1 MIKELTKGSNPLILY
16 LAGIFDGLGTVK
28 IETPKKGMR
37 PCLYA
42 WITSPHFKLM
52 ETLQRLGAHISRRPD
67 GNYRAR
73 WKENSA
79 YRMLQSIKGN
89 LSVKKDIAICGIEF
103 FEGKEK
109 DPNGED
115 DVVYKLRLKLLKTAE
130 EDQNEIRIKEKR
142 I

>member
-1 MIKELTKGSNPLILY
+1 MTKESAKVENPLILY

-52 ETLQRLGAHISRRPD
+52 ETLQRLGAHISRRSE
-67 GNYRAR
+67 GQYRAR

-79 YRMLQSIKGN
+79 YRMLQSIKGT
-89 LSVKKDIAICGIEF
+89 LSIKKDIAICGIEF

-109 DPNGED
+109 DSSGKD
-115 DVVYKLRLKLLKTAE
+115 DIVYQLRLKLLKTIE
-130 EDQNEIRIKEKR
+130 EE
-142 I
+142 